1 MSFITLQG
9 LGLGSVLIIHVNIW
23 RLQVVTF
30 YMDRLTAMLCNTFLF
45 FLGHRNMTGDH
56 LFKVSSISFY
66 CWAIWA
72 LKNCFSIKKIIY
84 FPTSHIQFLN
94 FHAPTACNTYL
105 YMKYNHINQYDWKVI
120 VNNLKCKKKLYNK
133 LFYFF
138 YKNYFI
144 LNAFTQ
150 LGIIFC

>member
-1 MSFITLQG
+1 MEVTSSYILYGQVNSHVMQHLPLFSGPQKHDWWP
-9 LGLGSVLIIHVNIW
+9 LIQSLKH
-23 RLQVVTF
+23 
-30 YMDRLTAMLCNTFLF
+30 F
-45 FLGHRNMTGDH
+45 FLLLSH
-56 LFKVSSISFY
+56 LGPEE
-66 CWAIWA
+66 
-72 LKNCFSIKKIIY
+72 L
-84 FPTSHIQFLN
+84 FLN
-94 FHAPTACNTYL
+94 KKNYLFSNFSYSIFKFPCIPTACNTYL

-120 VNNLKCKKKLYNK
+120 VNNLKCKKNLYNK